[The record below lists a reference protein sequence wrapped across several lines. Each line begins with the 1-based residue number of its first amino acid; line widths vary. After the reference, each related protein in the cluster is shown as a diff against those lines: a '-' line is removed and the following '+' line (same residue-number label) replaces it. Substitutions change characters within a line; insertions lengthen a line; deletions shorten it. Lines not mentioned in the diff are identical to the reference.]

1 MADYS
6 CRRPCDGCSTQ
17 EMAGRVVGE
26 PVVPGQRV
34 TVLAI
39 DGGGIRGLIPG
50 TILAFLE
57 AKLQEHDGPEARLAD
72 YFDCI
77 AGTSTGGLVTA
88 MITTPGEDKRPL
100 FAAKDINQFYLY
112 NGPRIFPQK

>member
-1 MADYS
+1 
-6 CRRPCDGCSTQ
+6 
-17 EMAGRVVGE
+17 
-26 PVVPGQRV
+26 V
-34 TVLAI
+34 TLLAI

-57 AKLQEHDGPEARLAD
+57 ARLQELDGPDARLAD

-77 AGTSTGGLVTA
+77 AGTSTGGLITA
-88 MITTPGEDKRPL
+88 MLAAPGDHGRPL
-100 FAAKDINQFYLY
+100 FAASDINRFYLD

>member
-1 MADYS
+1 
-6 CRRPCDGCSTQ
+6 
-17 EMAGRVVGE
+17 MAGGVVGE
-26 PVVPGQRV
+26 PAAALGQRV

-57 AKLQEHDGPEARLAD
+57 ARLQELDGPDARLAD

-77 AGTSTGGLVTA
+77 AGTSTGGLITA
-88 MITTPGEDKRPL
+88 MLTAPGEDKRPL
-100 FAAKDINQFYLY
+100 FPAREINRFYLD
-112 NGPRIFPQK
+112 NGPHIFPQK

>member
-1 MADYS
+1 MAS
-6 CRRPCDGCSTQ
+6 
-17 EMAGRVVGE
+17 AIVGE
-26 PVVPGQRV
+26 AVTPGQRV

-39 DGGGIRGLIPG
+39 DGGGMRGLIPG

-57 AKLQEHDGPEARLAD
+57 ARLQELDGPDARLAD

-88 MITTPGEDKRPL
+88 MVTAPGGDGRSL
-100 FAAKDINQFYLY
+100 FAAGDINRFYLE
-112 NGPRIFPQK
+112 NGPHIFPHR

>member
-1 MADYS
+1 
-6 CRRPCDGCSTQ
+6 
-17 EMAGRVVGE
+17 MAGGVVGE
-26 PVVPGQRV
+26 PAAAPGQRV

-57 AKLQEHDGPEARLAD
+57 ARLQELDGPDARLAD

-77 AGTSTGGLVTA
+77 AGTSTGGLITA
-88 MITTPGEDKRPL
+88 MLTAPGEDKRPL
-100 FAAKDINQFYLY
+100 FAARDINRFYLD
-112 NGPRIFPQK
+112 NGPHIFPQK